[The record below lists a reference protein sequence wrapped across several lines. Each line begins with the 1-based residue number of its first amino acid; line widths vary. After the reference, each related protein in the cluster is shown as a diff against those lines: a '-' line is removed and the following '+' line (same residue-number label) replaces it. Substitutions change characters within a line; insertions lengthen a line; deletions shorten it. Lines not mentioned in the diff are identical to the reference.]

1 MLLPKDLLFGDDVK
15 ALFSQVDTN
24 QSQDR
29 NNPEA
34 VSTGSRICLWRVS
47 PNVCLRKMVVC
58 LCKEAVHMWKKFLS
72 VWYLRGESLEQIKVG
87 DQVKARTEKGRGTVL
102 VSDKLLAGKVWGSK
116 PDPGKSDVLKV
127 TQCKKTLLVE
137 NSSLSVKG
145 GEGKESLDEPRQPC
159 ELMALSNQQC
169 GKARLG
175 ECEYPY
181 TLPVSSVENCDREG
195 NVLVSVRGND
205 LPMKGATPISKQ
217 LSVNS
222 HVCWDKGKDIPSCLS
237 VKGECFSS
245 SFLSVKQTEE
255 DCQPMMVNNLSV
267 DPELILDTTKAQEG
281 SGPEFVSAKDG
292 DIVTRLHPVDV
303 INSSQR
309 PSNSATSILPVASM
323 LLGKDMTTL
332 SDQGDII
339 ARAQGKHEG
348 DLTMLLTDSVE
359 SCNEEEN
366 ASNLVTKKSS
376 SLPERGVCE
385 NPPDGAEVILDLRE
399 TQEESVV
406 AQENVPLQ
414 QAFR

>member
-1 MLLPKDLLFGDDVK
+1 
-15 ALFSQVDTN
+15 
-24 QSQDR
+24 
-29 NNPEA
+29 
-34 VSTGSRICLWRVS
+34 
-47 PNVCLRKMVVC
+47 
-58 LCKEAVHMWKKFLS
+58 MWKKFLS

-87 DQVKARTEKGRGTVL
+87 DQVKARTEEGRGTVL
-102 VSDKLLAGKVWGSK
+102 VSDKLLASKAWGSK

-145 GEGKESLDEPRQPC
+145 GESKESLDEPRQPC

-175 ECEYPY
+175 EHEYPY
-181 TLPVSSVENCDREG
+181 TLPVSSVENCDSEG
-195 NVLVSVRGND
+195 NVRVAVQVND
-205 LPMKGATPISKQ
+205 LPMKGAIPISKQ

-255 DCQPMMVNNLSV
+255 ACQPMMVNNLSV
-267 DPELILDTTKAQEG
+267 DPELILDTMKAQEG
-281 SGPEFVSAKDG
+281 SGPEFVSARDG

-309 PSNSATSILPVASM
+309 PSHSATSILPVTSM

-332 SDQGDII
+332 SDQGDIV

-366 ASNLVTKKSS
+366 ASNLVSKKSS
-376 SLPERGVCE
+376 RLPERGVCE

-399 TQEESVV
+399 TQKESVV